1 MIMVKCKYEGTGIWD
16 GRCTGTKEVDSCPG
30 YDKCKQYKPNYTT
43 NADRIRAMSDEMLA
57 EFLILSP
64 EMEFDVCL
72 LCQFGNPTPRD
83 DRGQCLAG
91 YGACDAESRAEAFKK
106 WLKQPAEGEWRMSA
120 LHLLWIVPLS
130 VFIGYIACGLLSAN
144 GRHDDG

>member
-1 MIMVKCKYEGTGIWD
+1 MKKYHVATGD
-16 GRCTGTKEVDSCPG
+16 GKG
-30 YDKCKQYKPNYTT
+30 YYGVNYESYREATELLKISQRHDPKAHIIEEEYYFT

-72 LCQFGNPTPRD
+72 LCQFGNPTQRD
-83 DRGQCLAG
+83 DRGQCLSG

-106 WLKQPAEGEWRMSA
+106 WLKQPAEVE
-120 LHLLWIVPLS
+120 
-130 VFIGYIACGLLSAN
+130 
-144 GRHDDG
+144 